1 MKILVIQQCF
11 EMSTIA
17 RLLMIG
23 WRFTGNESLGMS
35 TVKERDSLFYGLKWV
50 PCIVQK
56 QLNHALELKMMELD
70 QKIWKGAK
78 DIMESGERY
87 MWIVGFLALVLLLHI
102 REVYAGRIIYWRRHD
117 LV

>member
-1 MKILVIQQCF
+1 MYTVV
-11 EMSTIA
+11 
-17 RLLMIG
+17 RLLRIG
-23 WRFTGNESLGMS
+23 WWFTGNESLGMP
-35 TVKERDSLFYGLKWV
+35 TVKERDSLFCNLKCV
-50 PCIVQK
+50 PRMVQN

-78 DIMESGERY
+78 DIMESGERC

-102 REVYAGRIIYWRRHD
+102 REVYAGRIIYWSRHD